1 MHSKTDFFIDGAWV
15 KAHSDQALSVINPT
29 TEEVI
34 ETISLGNE
42 TDLNL
47 AVAAAKKAQAEW
59 SETSVAERKALLERL
74 LDIYKTKMDD
84 MAEVISLEM
93 GAPIALAKTAQAG
106 AGYGHL
112 RQTIKTLETF
122 EFVTHVT
129 KKDGIDNVFHEAVG
143 VVGLITPWNW
153 PMNQVMLKVAP
164 ALAAGCSVVLKP
176 SEIAPLS
183 SMLLTEM
190 IEEAGF
196 PKGVFNLVNGDGA
209 GVGTWLTKHPD
220 VAAIS
225 FTGSTR
231 AGRLIMQSA
240 SEHVKPICLELGGKG
255 ANIIFADADEK
266 AVGRGV
272 RQCFLNSG
280 QSCNAPTR
288 MLVEESMHAS
298 AVEQAHEMA
307 NKTMVGLAHEEGR
320 HIGPVASATQYEK
333 VQSLISRGIAQGAK
347 LVCGGEGRPDGFAK
361 GYFVKPTVFADVTP
375 EMDIFREEIFG
386 PVLSIIPFK
395 DQEHA
400 IELAND
406 TPYGLTNYVQTG
418 DVDRARHLARKL
430 KSGMVEVNGQL
441 LSPASPFGGV
451 GLSGV
456 GREGGI
462 WGLEEFLYSK
472 AVSGI

>member
-1 MHSKTDFFIDGAWV
+1 
-15 KAHSDQALSVINPT
+15 
-29 TEEVI
+29 
-34 ETISLGNE
+34 
-42 TDLNL
+42 
-47 AVAAAKKAQAEW
+47 
-59 SETSVAERKALLERL
+59 
-74 LDIYKTKMDD
+74 
-84 MAEVISLEM
+84 
-93 GAPIALAKTAQAG
+93 
-106 AGYGHL
+106 
-112 RQTIKTLETF
+112 
-122 EFVTHVT
+122 
-129 KKDGIDNVFHEAVG
+129 
-143 VVGLITPWNW
+143 
-153 PMNQVMLKVAP
+153 MNQVMLKVAP

-183 SMLLTEM
+183 SMLLAEM
-190 IEEAGF
+190 IDEAGF
-196 PKGVFNLVNGDGA
+196 PNGVFNLVNGDGA

-220 VAAIS
+220 VSAVS

-266 AVGRGV
+266 AVSRGV

-288 MLVEESMHAS
+288 MLIEEPSYES
-298 AVEQAHEMA
+298 AIEQAQEMA

-320 HIGPVASATQYEK
+320 HIGPVASAAQYEK
-333 VQSLISRGIAQGAK
+333 IQALIKLGIAQGAK
-347 LVCGGEGRPDGFAK
+347 LVCGGEGRPDGFNK

-375 EMDIFREEIFG
+375 EMDIFKEEIFG

-395 DQEHA
+395 DQNHA

-406 TPYGLTNYVQTG
+406 TPYGLTNYVQTS
-418 DVDRARHLARKL
+418 DIDRARHLARKL

-451 GLSGV
+451 GLSGI
-456 GREGGI
+456 GREGGV
-462 WGLEEFLYSK
+462 WGLEEFLYAK